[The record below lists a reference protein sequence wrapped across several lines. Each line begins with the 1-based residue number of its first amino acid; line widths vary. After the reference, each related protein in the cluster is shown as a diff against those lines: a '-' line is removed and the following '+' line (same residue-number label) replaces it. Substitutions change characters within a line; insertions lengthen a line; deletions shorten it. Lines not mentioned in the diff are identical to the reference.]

1 MLMML
6 QEAVEKTITTCR
18 AVYLLTRG
26 FKSSYCVLH
35 KIQGRTIKSILQSR
49 ISAFFLYSGS
59 LKKGYCKANA
69 RLIAIHNCI
78 IVEKRIV
85 TSLGIKANHLAGGR
99 SDFYD
104 SLN

>member
-35 KIQGRTIKSILQSR
+35 KIQGRTTKSILQSR
-49 ISAFFLYSGS
+49 VSAFFYIQVV
-59 LKKGYCKANA
+59 LKKD
-69 RLIAIHNCI
+69 IA
-78 IVEKRIV
+78 KQM
-85 TSLGIKANHLAGGR
+85 LG
-99 SDFYD
+99 
-104 SLN
+104 